1 MASISIRN
9 VSKFFGKVNV
19 LKNISLEIR
28 DKEFVVMLGP
38 SGCGKTTLLNIIAG
52 LEPETGGD
60 IYIDG
65 ENVNI
70 LSPGERDIGF
80 VFQNYALYP
89 NKSVYD
95 NLAFGLKFKKVTAP
109 EFDEYRKEAK
119 QISKKILVDQRIK
132 DISRILQINDYLD
145 ARPGQLSGGQK
156 QRVAIGRAMVR
167 KPKLYLF
174 DEPLSNLDAILRVS
188 MREEIK
194 EIHRKIET
202 TIIYVTHDQVEAMT
216 LANRIVVLNHGV
228 IQQVG
233 TPEEIYNSPA
243 NVFVASFVGNPPMNL
258 IPTEIFQEK
267 GRVCISFN
275 DELITFPALL
285 QDKFQHLAGKKVIF
299 GIRPEDIA
307 LNDCFSLDCKVNAEI
322 REQEFLGNTVLIH
335 ARTGKVRLVVHSNEN
350 RILDRGTRVKLFLN
364 MIKFHLY
371 DVESGKIFLPEGVN
385 DEKY

>member
-9 VSKFFGKVNV
+9 ISKSFGHIDV
-19 LKNISLEIR
+19 LKGISLEIR
-28 DKEFVVMLGP
+28 DKEFVVLLGP

-52 LEPETGGD
+52 LETITGGE
-60 IYIDG
+60 ILIDG
-65 ENVNI
+65 YGVGN

-89 NKSVYD
+89 NKTVYD
-95 NLAFGLKFKKVTAP
+95 NLAFGLKFKKATAP
-109 EFDEYRKEAK
+109 EFDEYRKETK
-119 QISKKILVDQRIK
+119 QLSKKLLVERRVEAIA
-132 DISRILQINDYLD
+132 RILQIDDYLD
-145 ARPGQLSGGQK
+145 TMPGQLSGGQK

-167 KPKLYLF
+167 KPKVYLF

-194 EIHRKIET
+194 EIHRKVET
-202 TIIYVTHDQVEAMT
+202 TILYVTHDQVEAMT
-216 LANRIVVLNHGV
+216 LADRIVVLNSGV

-233 TPEEIYNSPA
+233 TPEEIYNSPG

-275 DELITFPALL
+275 DEVIPFPALL
-285 QDKFQHLAGKKVIF
+285 QDKFQYLAGKKVIF

-307 LNDCFSLDCKVNAEI
+307 LNDCFSLDCTVNAEI
-322 REQEFLGNTVLIH
+322 SEQEFLGNTVLVH
-335 ARTGKVRLVVHSNEN
+335 ARTGKERLVVLSNEN
-350 RILDRGTRVKLFLN
+350 RILERGTRIKLFLN
-364 MIKFHLY
+364 MTKFHLY
-371 DVESGKIFLPEGVN
+371 DVETGKNILIEEVN
-385 DEKY
+385 DTVY